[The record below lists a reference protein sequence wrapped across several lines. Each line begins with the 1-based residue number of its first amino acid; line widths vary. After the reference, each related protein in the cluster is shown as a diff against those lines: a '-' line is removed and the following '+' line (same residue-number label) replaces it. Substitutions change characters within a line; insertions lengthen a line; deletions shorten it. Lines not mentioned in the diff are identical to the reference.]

1 MKQTRYPAVFMRG
14 GSSKGVFF
22 HERDLPADP
31 SLRDR
36 IFLAAIGSPD
46 IYGRQLNGMGGGVSS
61 VSKAVMIGPPSV
73 DGADLDYTFA
83 QVAVDQPVVDY
94 SANCGNLSSAVG
106 PFAVDEGLVKVEDG
120 EALIRIHNTNTNKII
135 HSRFRVRDGIAD
147 IGGEQTIPGVSGTG
161 APIRLDFLDPGGATT
176 GKLLPT
182 GKAIDRLDVPGVGTV
197 EVSMVDAAN
206 GCLFV
211 DAAAVGLKGTET
223 PDEME
228 ANKPAMA
235 ALDAIRRQAAVAM
248 GLAATPEE
256 TPLGNPKIAI
266 VAKPADYEAISKEKV
281 SAGSIDLVARMLSMG
296 QCHKVLPLT
305 GGLCIGVACRMTGSV
320 PARLLSGVGESIR
333 LGTPSG
339 PLSVDAEVVPEGD
352 SWRAVRASVFR
363 TARRLME
370 GNVLVPETVIAAA
383 EAAE

>member
-1 MKQTRYPAVFMRG
+1 MKQIRYPAVFMRG

-31 SLRDR
+31 ALRDR

-73 DGADLDYTFA
+73 EGADLDYTFA

-120 EALIRIHNTNTNKII
+120 EALIRIHNTNTSKII

-176 GKLLPT
+176 GSLLPT
-182 GKAIDRLDVPGVGTV
+182 GNAIDRLDVPGVGTV

-211 DAAAVGLKGTET
+211 DAAAVGLKGTEK
-223 PDEME
+223 PEEME
-228 ANKPAMA
+228 ANKQAMA
-235 ALDAIRRQAAVAM
+235 ALDAIRRHAAVAM
-248 GLAATPEE
+248 GLSPSPEA
-256 TPLGNPKIAI
+256 TPLGNPK
-266 VAKPADYEAISKEKV
+266 VAVVSKPADYEAISKEKV
-281 SAGSIDLVARMLSMG
+281 PAGSIDLVARMLSMG
-296 QCHKVLPLT
+296 QCHRVLPLT
-305 GGLCIGVACRMTGSV
+305 GALCLGVACRIEGSV
-320 PARLLSGVGESIR
+320 PARLLSGIGDSIR

-339 PLSVDAEVVPEGD
+339 PLAVDAEVIRDGD
-352 SWRAVRASVFR
+352 GWNATRASVFR

>member
-1 MKQTRYPAVFMRG
+1 MKQIRYPAVFMRG

-31 SLRDR
+31 ALRDR
-36 IFLAAIGSPD
+36 VFLAAIGSPD

-73 DGADLDYTFA
+73 EGADLDYTFA

-120 EALIRIHNTNTNKII
+120 EVLVRIHNTNTNKII

-182 GKAIDRLDVPGVGTV
+182 GNAIDRLDVPGVGSV

-211 DAAAVGLKGTET
+211 DAVAVGLKGTET

-235 ALDAIRRQAAVAM
+235 ALDAIRCHAAVSM
-248 GLAATPEE
+248 GLSASPEA
-256 TPLGNPKIAI
+256 TPLGNPKVAI
-266 VAKPADYEAISKEKV
+266 VTKPADYEAISKEKV
-281 SAGSIDLVARMLSMG
+281 SAGSIDLVARMISMG
-296 QCHKVLPLT
+296 QCHRVLPLT
-305 GGLCIGVACRMTGSV
+305 GALCLGVACRIEGSV
-320 PARLLSGVGESIR
+320 PARLLSGIGDSIR

-339 PLSVDAEVVPEGD
+339 PLSVDAEVVRDGD
-352 SWRAVRASVFR
+352 GWNANRASVFR

-370 GNVLVPETVIAAA
+370 GNVLVPEPSVAA
-383 EAAE
+383 

>member
-1 MKQTRYPAVFMRG
+1 MKQIRYPAVYMRG

-31 SLRDR
+31 ALRDR
-36 IFLAAIGSPD
+36 VFLAAIGSPD

-73 DGADLDYTFA
+73 EGADLDYTFA

-120 EALIRIHNTNTNKII
+120 EALVRIHNTNTNKII

-161 APIRLDFLDPGGATT
+161 APVRLDFLDPGGATT
-176 GKLLPT
+176 GMLLPT
-182 GKAIDRLDVPGVGTV
+182 GNVTDMLDVPGVGMI

-206 GCLFV
+206 GCLFL
-211 DAAAVGLKGTET
+211 DAHAIGLTGAET
-223 PDEME
+223 PDEIE
-228 ANKPAMA
+228 ANKPAMT
-235 ALDAIRRQAAVAM
+235 ALDAIRCHAAVAM
-248 GLAATPEE
+248 GLAATPED

-266 VAKPADYEAISKEKV
+266 VAKSTDYTTISNETV
-281 SAGSIDLVARMLSMG
+281 PAGSIDLVARMISMG
-296 QCHKVLPLT
+296 QCHRVLPLT
-305 GGLCIGVACRMTGSV
+305 GALCLGVACRIEGSV
-320 PARLLSGVGESIR
+320 PARLLSGIGDSIR

-339 PLSVDAEVVPEGD
+339 PLSVDAEVLRDGD
-352 SWRAVRASVFR
+352 GWNANRASVFR